1 MEETVMSLKISGN
14 SDRKPQNVSRRMEG
28 NVRKVADKNE
38 LQFSSHMDRHF
49 SENQDEE
56 LKKKALEIE
65 KQGKHFAKHIDV
77 SELKVYKR
85 LVMEFLDEAVKGS
98 SRFTKESF
106 LDRRGRHRAFATIKI
121 VNEKLEELTR
131 EVLKSERDNLAILGR
146 IEDIRG
152 LILDLVL

>member
-1 MEETVMSLKISGN
+1 MAIKIDGSSG
-14 SDRKPQNVSRRMEG
+14 RKPQNVSGRMDG
-28 NVRKVADKNE
+28 NAKKVSNKNGP
-38 LQFSSHMDRHF
+38 QFSSHLDRNF
-49 SENQDEE
+49 SQNQDEE

-65 KQGKHFAKHIDV
+65 KQGKHLANHIDV

-85 LVMEFLDEAVKGS
+85 LVMEFLDEAVRS
-98 SRFTKESF
+98 SSKFSKESF
-106 LDRRGRHRAFATIKI
+106 LDRRGRHRVFSTIKI

-152 LILDLVL
+152 LILDLIL